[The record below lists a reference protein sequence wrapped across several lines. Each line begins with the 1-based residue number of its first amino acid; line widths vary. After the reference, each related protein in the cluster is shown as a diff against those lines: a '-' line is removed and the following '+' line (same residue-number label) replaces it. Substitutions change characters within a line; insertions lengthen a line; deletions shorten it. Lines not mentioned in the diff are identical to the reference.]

1 MNGTQSECEALACWG
16 TCSQKCRGA
25 HFCAMSRLSDLLVAQ
40 ERSPKRAPCVG
51 QNQVFDE
58 ANALSGRWL
67 R

>member
-1 MNGTQSECEALACWG
+1 
-16 TCSQKCRGA
+16 
-25 HFCAMSRLSDLLVAQ
+25 MSRLSDLLVAQ